1 MPNEP
6 YDYSAPAQSQSAP
19 RPADPISPYI
29 PPEGGSQYGAGS
41 GQRPAYGSRPAAK
54 NGEGELGRALGELA
68 GSIRREVAPAL
79 RGAGREMGAA
89 LREMGRQVGPAV
101 RQAGEAWQEAS
112 RQAQARQQARQA
124 FEASRAERRRMSVHR
139 FFAQFGGGFCALW
152 SAFFGA
158 AFLSMVSEGVEL
170 GAAAFLL
177 VLAVGAG
184 FGAFN
189 LLRKAGRWKRARRYR
204 DFLDGWA
211 GCTLK
216 ELSGSTG
223 KSVEYLQKDLQT
235 LIGGRYLRGA
245 FLDMRDQVLFADE
258 ASYREYLDERR
269 AREQEQKARKEA
281 ERRQAAAA
289 APARPP
295 HEAFCEEAD
304 SFLKELAALRGEIAD
319 PLVLEQADQLARI
332 VAGIR
337 DWVAAHPASLPK
349 VKRLT
354 GYYLPTTLKL
364 LRTYTSVDSNPGP
377 TAQNICQNIT
387 GILHTF
393 NTGLLTLQDSL
404 LEDTALDVSAEIS
417 VLESMLQQEGL
428 TGTADFAPLALRGE
442 PEEPDAPDTLQP

>member
-6 YDYSAPAQSQSAP
+6 YDYSAG

-29 PPEGGSQYGAGS
+29 PPQGGRQHQQAGANPPASGS
-41 GQRPAYGSRPAAK
+41 
-54 NGEGELGRALGELA
+54 GEGELGRAIGELA
-68 GSIRREVAPAL
+68 GSIRREIAPAL
-79 RGAGREMGAA
+79 QQAGREVGAA
-89 LREMGRQVGPAV
+89 MREVGRQVGPAV
-101 RQAGEAWQEAS
+101 RQAGDAWQKAGE
-112 RQAQARQQARQA
+112 QARARSARQQALH
-124 FEASRAERRRMSVHR
+124 FERTERRRMASSR
-139 FFAQFGGGFCALW
+139 FLAQFGGGFCAFW
-152 SAFFGA
+152 SVLFCAVYFSMLDGGVGFGEALLAF
-158 AFLSMVSEGVEL
+158 VP
-170 GAAAFLL
+170 
-177 VLAVGAG
+177 AVGAG
-184 FGAFN
+184 LGAFY

-223 KSVEYLQKDLQT
+223 KSVEHLKKDLQT
-235 LIGGRYLRGA
+235 LIGGQYLRGA
-245 FLDMRDQVLFADE
+245 FLDARDNVLFADE

-269 AREQEQKARKEA
+269 AREQEAKARREA
-281 ERRQAAAA
+281 ERRKAEAAA
-289 APARPP
+289 APGRPA
-295 HEAFCEEAD
+295 HEVFIEEAGG
-304 SFLKELAALRGEIAD
+304 FLEELAALRGEISD
-319 PLVLEQADQLARI
+319 PPVLEQVDRLAKI
-332 VAGIR
+332 VGDIR
-337 DWVAAHPASLPK
+337 DWVAGHPASLPK

-364 LRTYTSVDSNPGP
+364 LRTYTSVDDNPGP

-393 NTGLLTLQDSL
+393 NTGLLTMQDSL

-442 PEEPDAPDTLQP
+442 PDEPDAPQLELPGGGEQ

>member
-6 YDYSAPAQSQSAP
+6 YDYSAPAQGQTGSH
-19 RPADPISPYI
+19 PADPISPYI
-29 PPEGGSQYGAGS
+29 PPEGGSQYAASGS
-41 GQRPAYGSRPAAK
+41 QRPASGPRPAAAAAK
-54 NGEGELGRALGELA
+54 GGESELGRALGELA

-79 RGAGREMGAA
+79 RGAGREMDAA
-89 LREMGRQVGPAV
+89 LREVGRQVGPAV

-112 RQAQARQQARQA
+112 RQAQARQQAQQA
-124 FEASRAERRRMSVHR
+124 QEAVRAERRRMGVHR
-139 FFAQFGGGFCALW
+139 FFAQFGGGFCALCG
-152 SAFFGA
+152 AFFGA
-158 AFLSMVSEGVEL
+158 AFLSIISEGIEF

-177 VLAVGAG
+177 ILAVGAG

-245 FLDMRDQVLFADE
+245 FLDVRDKVLFADE

-269 AREQEQKARKEA
+269 AREQEEKARKEA
-281 ERRQAAAA
+281 ERRKAA
-289 APARPP
+289 APARAA
-295 HEAFCEEAD
+295 HEVFSEEAGG
-304 SFLKELAALRGEIAD
+304 FLRELAALRGEISD
-319 PLVLEQADQLARI
+319 PLVLEQADELARI
-332 VAGIR
+332 VASIR
-337 DWVAAHPASLPK
+337 DWVASHPASLPK

-393 NTGLLTLQDSL
+393 NTGLLNLQDSL

-442 PEEPDAPDTLQP
+442 PEEPEALQP

>member
-6 YDYSAPAQSQSAP
+6 YDYSAG

-29 PPEGGSQYGAGS
+29 PPQGGQNRQASARSTGA
-41 GQRPAYGSRPAAK
+41 
-54 NGEGELGRALGELA
+54 EGELGRAVSELA

-79 RGAGREMGAA
+79 RGAGREVGAA
-89 LREMGRQVGPAV
+89 MRQVGKQMGPAMQ
-101 RQAGEAWQEAS
+101 QAGESLRRAAE
-112 RQAQARQQARQA
+112 QARAAQTAQAARQQALRLGQ
-124 FEASRAERRRMSVHR
+124 AERRRMGFNR
-139 FFAQFGGGFCALW
+139 FLAQFGGGFCAFW
-152 SAFFGA
+152 SVFFASCSFLMLDGGVEFGA
-158 AFLSMVSEGVEL
+158 AFMVL
-170 GAAAFLL
+170 AM
-177 VLAVGAG
+177 AVGAG
-184 FGAFN
+184 FGAFS

-204 DFLDGWA
+204 DFLSGWA

-245 FLDMRDQVLFADE
+245 FLDARDQILFADE

-269 AREQEQKARKEA
+269 AREQAAKARREEEA
-281 ERRQAAAA
+281 RRAAAA
-289 APARPP
+289 AEPARPA
-295 HEAFCEEAD
+295 HEEFCEEAG
-304 SFLKELAALRGEIAD
+304 SFLQQLSALRAEIAD
-319 PLVLEQADQLARI
+319 PLVLEQADQLAQ
-332 VAGIR
+332 VVGEIR
-337 DWVAAHPASLPK
+337 DWVAGHPASLPK

-393 NTGLLTLQDSL
+393 NTGLLTMQDSL

-442 PEEPDAPDTLQP
+442 PEDPEAGEAPRLELPGGGQ